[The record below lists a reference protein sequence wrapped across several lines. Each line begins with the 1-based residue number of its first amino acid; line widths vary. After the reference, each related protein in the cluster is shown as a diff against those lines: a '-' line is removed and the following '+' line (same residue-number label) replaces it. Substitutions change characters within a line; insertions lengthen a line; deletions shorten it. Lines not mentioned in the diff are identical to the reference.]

1 MFSLY
6 SSIFSSLK
14 KQVFLLFFFISSIS
28 VFSQDIVCIY
38 KVKVD
43 STHLKEKKLNLNE
56 IYYNYINYLGDLSY
70 FLKINNNESIYEIN
84 PDFKKKLDERSIKLV
99 QSVGGRGVYYC
110 NKAEDILLNQKEFVG
125 EIYLI
130 EQEKP
135 VWILTNESKDID
147 GILCLKAYCIKKISN
162 GKRQFDKTTIAWYA
176 PSIPY
181 SFGPKNFNGLPGLI
195 LELQENEVILYLE
208 KIEFLKSN
216 LKINVPDKGIKMS
229 ESQYEKFLNENGE
242 SFLKNNILK
251 NLKN

>member
-1 MFSLY
+1 MFCFY
-6 SSIFSSLK
+6 SHNFSIIK
-14 KQVFLLFFFISSIS
+14 KLVLLLFFFNSSLT
-28 VFSQDIVCIY
+28 VFSQDIVCKY

-56 IYYNYINYLGDLSY
+56 IYYNYLNYLENLSY
-70 FLKINNNESIYEIN
+70 TLKINNNESIYEVD
-84 PDFKKKLDERSIKLV
+84 PEFKKKLDEKSIKLV
-99 QSVGGRGVYYC
+99 QSVGGRGVYYY
-110 NKAEDILLNQKEFVG
+110 NKLEEILLNQKEFVG

-135 VWILTNESKDID
+135 AWILTNETKDID
-147 GILCLKAYCIKKISN
+147 GIRCQRAYSIKKINN
-162 GKRQFDKTTIAWYA
+162 GKRQFDRTTVAWYA

-181 SFGPKNFNGLPGLI
+181 SFGPKNFIGLPGLI

-208 KIEFLKSN
+208 KIEFMESN
-216 LKINVPDKGIKMS
+216 LKINVPIKGIKMS
-229 ESQYEKFLNENGE
+229 ESQYEKFLIENGE